1 MGTGDAK
8 GYFIDF
14 ILDASAKDRSKN
26 WDLGY
31 DFVHYLG
38 KEITPTVDE
47 LHGWFSDR
55 GYLVTKNDCQRII
68 TDRAGIVNIKEV
80 SNSRTY

>member
-1 MGTGDAK
+1 MDKKETN

-14 ILDASAKDRSKN
+14 ILDASSKDRSKN

-31 DFVHYLG
+31 DFVHFLG
-38 KEITPTVDE
+38 KDKTPTIDE
-47 LHGWFSDR
+47 LYGWFLER
-55 GYLVTKNDCQRII
+55 GYLVSKIDCKRII
-68 TDRAGIVNIKEV
+68 TDKDGIINIKEV